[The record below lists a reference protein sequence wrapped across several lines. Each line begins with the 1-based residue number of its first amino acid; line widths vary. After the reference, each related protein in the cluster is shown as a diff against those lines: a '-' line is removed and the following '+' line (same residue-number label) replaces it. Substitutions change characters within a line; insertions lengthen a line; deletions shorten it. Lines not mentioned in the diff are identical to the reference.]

1 MGSFITLA
9 KKDRG
14 SVAFRCKPS
23 FYSMDTRTET
33 METSGR
39 VLFL

>member
-23 FYSMDTRTET
+23 FYSMETRTET
-33 METSGR
+33 MVAFYSYKL
-39 VLFL
+39 V